1 MSVLSTF
8 IVTVAAL
15 VSIGE
20 ASRRIVR
27 ARQSKRFIA
36 SVSIGHALDYGPRVI
51 DLNHP
56 AAPQIKRYVI
66 VVTLLNGDS
75 SQFLTRLC
83 VEDVDGENG
92 VDVSSYL
99 NMAVG
104 GSTPRELRPREPVLA
119 EIPAFEL
126 AFDTSQGFQVVG
138 YLSTGRVSSGIEHFD
153 ADLLA
158 ELEKH
163 NRTVA

>member
-1 MSVLSTF
+1 MSILSTI
-8 IVTVAAL
+8 IVTIAAL

-27 ARQSKRFIA
+27 ARQSKRFLT
-36 SVSIGHALDYGPRVI
+36 SVSVGHSLGYGPRVI

-56 AAPQIKRYVI
+56 NAPQIKRYLI
-66 VVTLLNGDS
+66 VVTILNGDT

-83 VEDVDGENG
+83 IEDATGAHGIDLSG
-92 VDVSSYL
+92 YL

-104 GSTPRELRPREPVLA
+104 GSTPRELKPCEPVLA

-126 AFDTSQGFQVVG
+126 SFDSSQGFQVVA
-138 YLSTGRVSSGIEHFD
+138 YLSTGRVSSGIEYLD
-153 ADLLA
+153 TDLLT

-163 NRTVA
+163 NRTVT